1 MQVMVN
7 MYMDVRA
14 ELKVVTNGSVFK
26 LETLQVVP
34 ALVTKVM
41 MTKSYSMFSYLN
53 LAVNTPFTIYIFQT
67 QVYILW
73 LIIYDWRE
81 A

>member
-14 ELKVVTNGSVFK
+14 ELKVATNGSVFK

-41 MTKSYSMFSYLN
+41 MKKVIVCSFIRILLLTHLSLS
-53 LAVNTPFTIYIFQT
+53 IFFKHKF
-67 QVYILW
+67 IFCG
-73 LIIYDWRE
+73 
-81 A
+81 